1 VSDADAPGPVLS
13 DQSVRKRGEI
23 SSRQPASGSVVSV
36 ANHLRTTYVWS
47 IRPSPEQLRAL
58 AAFFGVLI
66 EQHCGCSAAIT
77 LPAKLTSDHAVEV
90 TVIDYP
96 GTDLP
101 ADVTWPRI
109 GASMLG
115 VPVTDLEDRPVMLP
129 DHLTNHP
136 VPCRPYQPH
145 NMVRHSPPHPYHD
158 RCAVSPWQARGR
170 AFALARSANY
180 GTVCRL
186 LGLFAQDRTL
196 FRPDI
201 SPVGENRTSI
211 MRCWRSLLSAVGCCC
226 CCHRCCQPL
235 APFPIPEVSPAP

>member
-1 VSDADAPGPVLS
+1 M
-13 DQSVRKRGEI
+13 
-23 SSRQPASGSVVSV
+23 
-36 ANHLRTTYVWS
+36 
-47 IRPSPEQLRAL
+47 
-58 AAFFGVLI
+58 
-66 EQHCGCSAAIT
+66 
-77 LPAKLTSDHAVEV
+77 
-90 TVIDYP
+90 IDYP
-96 GTDLP
+96 GTHLP

-170 AFALARSANY
+170 AFALARSALANY

-186 LGLFAQDRTL
+186 LGLFAQDLPL

-201 SPVGENRTSI
+201 SPVGRNRASVV
-211 MRCWRSLLSAVGCCC
+211 RCRWWLMSAVGCCC
-226 CCHRCCQPL
+226 RCHRCCQRLVLVPISGVFPAL
-235 APFPIPEVSPAP
+235 VTAPCPSQAPPRTR